1 MTEPTLKDLQLQI
14 EDLKNTVAKQRKVIT
29 ETAEQVLR
37 IQVNDTK
44 QKMNN
49 IKIPDIAGNSNS
61 NDSTDYATNEDLV
74 QLVGELQGQLNILE
88 QKSMIRILNASKKND
103 GDELIKL
110 PNFDGEYPL
119 DTLFPKNVEA
129 LIDLSDDSLIELCK
143 FYQLMPVTLE
153 EEARM
158 QAFIEGKINSPN
170 DHLAD
175 FEPPADDYPA
185 GLMNDLFNELTKFLG
200 VVNINRK

>member
-1 MTEPTLKDLQLQI
+1 MTEPTLKDLQVQI
-14 EDLKNTVAKQRKVIT
+14 DGLKNMVAKQRKVIT

-49 IKIPDIAGNSNS
+49 IRVPDITGSS
-61 NDSTDYATNEDLV
+61 NDSTNFATNEDLV

-103 GDELIKL
+103 GDELVKL

-119 DTLFPKNVEA
+119 DTLFPKNLEA
-129 LIDLSDDSLIELCK
+129 LIDLSDDSLVELCK

-158 QAFIEGKINSPN
+158 QAFVEGKINSPN
-170 DHLAD
+170 DHLSD

-185 GLMNDLFNELTKFLG
+185 GLMDDLFNELTKFLG